1 MTKAT
6 NTSDNTQ
13 ITLQLSRVKLAQSRK
28 MKLKEICE
36 RKPVLRA
43 ELEIFH

>member
-28 MKLKEICE
+28 MKLKKFVNEN
-36 RKPVLRA
+36 RFLRA